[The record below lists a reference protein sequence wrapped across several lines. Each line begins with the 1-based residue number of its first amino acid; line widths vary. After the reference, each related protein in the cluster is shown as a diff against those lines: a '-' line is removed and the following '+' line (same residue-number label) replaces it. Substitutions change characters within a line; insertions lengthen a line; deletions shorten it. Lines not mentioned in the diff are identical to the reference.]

1 MAQVK
6 SPAEH
11 MLASATGSSSQVN
24 VIDPLTGTTATTSVF
39 QQPKF
44 VFIFLLVISLVIAR
58 VFSSKSRLPAG
69 VKPLPRLPGLPY
81 AGRFWD
87 VPGPGIEAAW
97 HFGGLHK
104 QYGPIYEWKVMGV
117 IHIWIESDKIAR
129 DLFVTRQKN
138 YCDRNELPAAIG
150 VREGAE
156 ILPLMGYGE
165 KFRRY
170 KNFMHLIMRH
180 ATPKTF
186 YNWPSQENKRTLRRV
201 LQEPERWSEHMLV
214 HCARTIAGV
223 AWADPQHGSKLLKI
237 IPVILKAV
245 SPAGPVI
252 NKLTFLANL
261 PESVSPWKKAESERR
276 HEMTDAFVEALK
288 DVERRT
294 NEGNCDDCW
303 SKLWTTKEKGTEHLD
318 DYEAAHAIG
327 SSSFV
332 AIATVGG
339 PLHAFFTAMCHYPSW
354 QGKVVEELD
363 RVCGNRPPEMSDMPN
378 LPRLRATVKEIV
390 RWRQATP
397 LGVPHV
403 VMEDDV
409 YEGYHIPKGAI
420 CHANHYLISREES
433 VYPSGNEF
441 IPERWLDP
449 SYPTYKEPLTEFPTL
464 NGDRGFGYG
473 NRSCPGVDLTQCE
486 LLGLIGHLIWAFEIK
501 RTEGKHAAENPVPW
515 YETAPWVITMSKPFK
530 CDVKVRSEEKRRWIE
545 EFAPEGGQLIKDSEK
560 ERTSRW
566 DVVRKPG
573 QEHFNWDGLTDLAT
587 GHEGKVYAPGV

>member
-1 MAQVK
+1 MAQVRSPLEQLSFATGASSHLNAADPL
-6 SPAEH
+6 SPA
-11 MLASATGSSSQVN
+11 TGLS
-24 VIDPLTGTTATTSVF
+24 IF

-44 VFIFLLVISLVIAR
+44 VFIFLLAVSIVLAKVFPGKKQLPKGAR
-58 VFSSKSRLPAG
+58 
-69 VKPLPRLPGLPY
+69 PLPRLPGKSLRAKQPHQANNMSGLPY

-104 QYGPIYEWKVMGV
+104 KFGPIYEWKVMGH
-117 IHIWIESDKIAR
+117 IHIWIETDKIAK
-129 DLFVTRQKN
+129 DLFVTRQRN

-180 ATPKTF
+180 ATPRTF
-186 YNWPSQENKRTLRRV
+186 YSWPSQENKRTLRRI
-201 LQEPERWSEHMLV
+201 LDKPEHWSEHMLV
-214 HCARTIAGV
+214 HCARTIAGI
-223 AWADPQHGSKLLKI
+223 AWANPEHGSKLLTI

-245 SPAGPVI
+245 SPAGPII

-261 PESVSPWKKAESERR
+261 PEEISPWKKAETIRR
-276 HEMTDAFVEALK
+276 QEMTDAFVEALQ
-288 DVERRT
+288 DVQKKT
-294 NEGNCDDCW
+294 DEGNCEDCW
-303 SKLWTTKEKGTEHLD
+303 SKIWTTKEKGAEHLD

-354 QGKVVEELD
+354 QGKVVAELD
-363 RVCGNRPPEMSDMPN
+363 DVCGNRPPEMSDMPK
-378 LPRLRATVKEIV
+378 LPKLRATIKEIV

-420 CHANHYLISREES
+420 CHANH
-433 VYPSGNEF
+433 
-441 IPERWLDP
+441 
-449 SYPTYKEPLTEFPTL
+449 
-464 NGDRGFGYG
+464 
-473 NRSCPGVDLTQCE
+473 
-486 LLGLIGHLIWAFEIK
+486 
-501 RTEGKHAAENPVPW
+501 
-515 YETAPWVITMSKPFK
+515 
-530 CDVKVRSEEKRRWIE
+530 
-545 EFAPEGGQLIKDSEK
+545 
-560 ERTSRW
+560 
-566 DVVRKPG
+566 
-573 QEHFNWDGLTDLAT
+573 
-587 GHEGKVYAPGV
+587 